1 MKIEEIIKEKIAK
14 ILSLNIDEVNLEVPA
29 NDKNGDYSSNI
40 CLKKSKVL
48 GKNPMDIA
56 QTLKESI
63 IDENI
68 EKIEIAPPG
77 FINFFLKKDYLYN
90 NILEII
96 DKKENYAKMDK
107 NNIKVNLEYVSANPT
122 GILHLGHARG
132 ACYGSSLANIMKKAG
147 YDVTREYYIN
157 DAGNQM
163 NNLGIS
169 IKERYKELLGLDSN
183 LPEDGYHGKEIIE
196 IAQQLKEKYNDT
208 LLDRDINYFKKEGL
222 NILLNKIKKDLKDIN
237 IEFDVWTSE
246 QSLYDANKIDNV
258 LNILKNSNK
267 TYEKEGALFL
277 KTTDYYDDKDR
288 VLIKTDGTYTYFL
301 PDIAYHN
308 DKYQRG
314 YDIIIDVLGSDHH
327 GYINRLK
334 SSMEILNNKSEK
346 LEIKILQMVRL
357 IKDGKEFKM
366 SKRTGNSITIK
377 DLEKMI
383 GKDALRYFYVTKSL
397 DTQMDIDVDVATQKN
412 NENPVYY
419 IQYAHARICSIL
431 KSAKEKNIGLS
442 KTFRTIDNTYAYYIM
457 KKLYYYKETIKVSAE
472 KRLPHMI
479 TNYIYELA
487 SLFHSYYAQEKII
500 TEDYEYSSERITLLS
515 AINIIL
521 EDALNL
527 IGVSAPNK
535 M

>member
-1 MKIEEIIKEKIAK
+1 
-14 ILSLNIDEVNLEVPA
+14 
-29 NDKNGDYSSNI
+29 
-40 CLKKSKVL
+40 
-48 GKNPMDIA
+48 
-56 QTLKESI
+56 
-63 IDENI
+63 
-68 EKIEIAPPG
+68 
-77 FINFFLKKDYLYN
+77 
-90 NILEII
+90 
-96 DKKENYAKMDK
+96 
-107 NNIKVNLEYVSANPT
+107 
-122 GILHLGHARG
+122 
-132 ACYGSSLANIMKKAG
+132 
-147 YDVTREYYIN
+147 
-157 DAGNQM
+157 
-163 NNLGIS
+163 
-169 IKERYKELLGLDSN
+169 
-183 LPEDGYHGKEIIE
+183 
-196 IAQQLKEKYNDT
+196 
-208 LLDRDINYFKKEGL
+208 
-222 NILLNKIKKDLKDIN
+222 
-237 IEFDVWTSE
+237 
-246 QSLYDANKIDNV
+246 
-258 LNILKNSNK
+258 
-267 TYEKEGALFL
+267 
-277 KTTDYYDDKDR
+277 
-288 VLIKTDGTYTYFL
+288 
-301 PDIAYHN
+301 
-308 DKYQRG
+308 
-314 YDIIIDVLGSDHH
+314 
-327 GYINRLK
+327 
-334 SSMEILNNKSEK
+334 MEILNNKSEK

-383 GKDALRYFYVTKSL
+383 GKDALRYSYVTKSL

-457 KKLYYYKETIKVSAE
+457 IKLYYYKETIKVSAE